1 MCNLCVGLGEKGFIS
16 AEKSQGSNYRA
27 GDGGYTRWL
36 IKVGTFVVL
45 LIYFYLI
52 SILFSFSSLSHLLL
66 FPFSSFFLSS
76 PLPLISFQFLDYFQ
90 IKSRP
95 MISHTYSIELKS
107 GERAG
112 QGRISTSA
120 CCRKVLLICAIWVLL
135 ENYSRVFVSQR

>member
-16 AEKSQGSNYRA
+16 AEKSRGSNYRA

-66 FPFSSFFLSS
+66 FPFSSSFLSS
-76 PLPLISFQFLDYFQ
+76 PLPPISFQFLDSFK

-95 MISHTYSIELKS
+95 THILLNLNPENELVKEEFLPLLVA
-107 GERAG
+107 ER
-112 QGRISTSA
+112 S
-120 CCRKVLLICAIWVLL
+120 
-135 ENYSRVFVSQR
+135 Y